1 MSNQVVSQLETINAL
16 KKTIN
21 IHEQTIK
28 SLEETVKIQIIKHQ
42 KEIQEII

>member
-28 SLEETVKIQIIKHQ
+28 SLEETVKNQIIKHQ